1 MVTFF
6 VCFAKMLFSHGGEMS
21 EQKNAFGPTE
31 ALIYVF
37 TELKDPRLDRCKKH
51 KLIDIVVISVCA
63 IVCGGRTWEDIEY
76 FAQAREGW
84 LRTFLDLPNGIP
96 SHDTLNRVFSL
107 IDTDAF
113 SKCFS
118 QWVAMISDSLE
129 GKIIGIDG
137 KSLRGAIDSA
147 SSPVHL
153 VNAFCLDNKT
163 ILAQCAVEDKSN
175 EITAMPKILAML
187 SIKGSTITADA
198 MHTQRDTA
206 ELILAKGADYV
217 MALKG
222 NQGNLNSDVALS
234 FDGAS
239 PEVLD
244 LRLGKR
250 LTTVDND
257 HGRLEERS
265 YWLTTDIDE
274 LVGHHK
280 WPGLKA
286 IGITETQME
295 KGDSKSCERRY
306 FLLSNEKATHQDFAT
321 AVRGHWGIEAMHW
334 TLDQTM
340 REDDSR
346 IRQGNS
352 PRNFSATRKI
362 AMNLIKDT
370 ELVFNGKVKK
380 ASMASKMRVAGW
392 DTDFMLKVLF
402 GKKT

>member
-1 MVTFF
+1 M
-6 VCFAKMLFSHGGEMS
+6 A

-37 TELKDPRLDRCKKH
+37 SELKDPRMDRRKRH
-51 KLIDIVVISVCA
+51 KLIDIIVISVCA

-96 SHDTLNRVFSL
+96 SHDTINRVFSL

-118 QWVAMISDSLE
+118 QWVSMISDNLD
-129 GKIIGIDG
+129 GKLIGIDG
-137 KSLRGAIDSA
+137 KSLRGALEA
-147 SSPVHL
+147 AASPVHL
-153 VNAFCLDNKT
+153 VNAFCHDNKT
-163 ILAQCAVEDKSN
+163 VLAQCAVADKSN
-175 EITAMPKILAML
+175 EITAVPKLLDMLAV
-187 SIKGSTITADA
+187 KGSTITTDA

-206 ELILAKGADYV
+206 EKILEKQADYV

-222 NQGNLNSDVALS
+222 NQGTLNDDVTLS

-239 PEVLD
+239 AEVLD
-244 LRLGKR
+244 QRLGER
-250 LTTVDND
+250 FSTVDND

-265 YWLTTDIDE
+265 YWLSTDVE
-274 LVGHHK
+274 KLVGHHD
-280 WPGLKA
+280 WPGLKGV
-286 IGITETQME
+286 GIAETRME
-295 KGDSKSCERRY
+295 KADKVSCERRY
-306 FLLSNEKATHQDFAT
+306 FLFSNDKMSCEDFAA
-321 AVRGHWGIEAMHW
+321 AVRGHWSIEAMHW
-334 TLDQTM
+334 TLDQTF

-346 IRQGNS
+346 IRKGNS
-352 PRNFSATRKI
+352 PKNFSAMRKI

-402 GKKT
+402 GKKS